1 MFKWAR
7 LHFELVWSSSM
18 KPHLKIDLPWQE
30 KRRAAS
36 TGAGC
41 YRWVDFW
48 DEKHPPRR
56 MSTIYQHFGKIDIMI
71 RQIDPR
77 PEIVPLKAIWWFL
90 FGRLFGWPGSYDLLL
105 NEYLKTQSWSG
116 EWILDEERGAR
127 HCEDALSGLPSQHKR
142 LCTQRSPKMT
152 SFQEEEGYLSLF
164 MEKETSV
171 LCSSNNLAT
180 SPPSVKSSRNPPL
193 SLYPPIIPSS
203 TSSTTPHPNPSIP
216 LVTSSRP
223 DRHQRAG
230 NIGILCHRFCS
241 DRCLEKGTILDAI

>member
-1 MFKWAR
+1 MSRFLGWKTPTSAHEYNISTLWKDRYHDQANKPTAR
-7 LHFELVWSSSM
+7 NCTTEGR
-18 KPHLKIDLPWQE
+18 K
-30 KRRAAS
+30 
-36 TGAGC
+36 
-41 YRWVDFW
+41 
-48 DEKHPPRR
+48 
-56 MSTIYQHFGKIDIMI
+56 
-71 RQIDPR
+71 
-77 PEIVPLKAIWWFL
+77 IWWFL

-152 SFQEEEGYLSLF
+152 SFQEEGGYLSLF

-241 DRCLEKGTILDAI
+241 YRFRGKWTIEHEIRCVDILSLWHST

>member
-1 MFKWAR
+1 M
-7 LHFELVWSSSM
+7 
-18 KPHLKIDLPWQE
+18 
-30 KRRAAS
+30 
-36 TGAGC
+36 
-41 YRWVDFW
+41 
-48 DEKHPPRR
+48 
-56 MSTIYQHFGKIDIMI
+56 
-71 RQIDPR
+71 
-77 PEIVPLKAIWWFL
+77 
-90 FGRLFGWPGSYDLLL
+90 
-105 NEYLKTQSWSG
+105 
-116 EWILDEERGAR
+116 DEERGGR

-152 SFQEEEGYLSLF
+152 SFQEGGGYLSLF

-241 DRCLEKGTILDAI
+241 YRFPGERRNNRIQNLVCSFPVVVTSNLISKYPFEKCHILK

>member
-1 MFKWAR
+1 MNIWRHNLDQVSEYWMRREEPDIVRMHCQGSHHNTKGSAHKGHRRW
-7 LHFELVWSSSM
+7 
-18 KPHLKIDLPWQE
+18 HLS
-30 KRRAAS
+30 RR
-36 TGAGC
+36 
-41 YRWVDFW
+41 
-48 DEKHPPRR
+48 
-56 MSTIYQHFGKIDIMI
+56 
-71 RQIDPR
+71 
-77 PEIVPLKAIWWFL
+77 
-90 FGRLFGWPGSYDLLL
+90 
-105 NEYLKTQSWSG
+105 
-116 EWILDEERGAR
+116 RG
-127 HCEDALSGLPSQHKR
+127 
-142 LCTQRSPKMT
+142 
-152 SFQEEEGYLSLF
+152 GYLSLF

-241 DRCLEKGTILDAI
+241 YRFRGKWTIEHEIRCVDILSLWHST